1 MTITPILGRMDED
14 QAAARLG
21 LRIRGIRTARGQ
33 TLADLAAVTGLT
45 ESFLSRLE
53 RGRTGV
59 TLETL
64 RKVTNAW
71 GMDLVDVLQEATGP
85 RPLVIRGDGSTSVTA
100 DLDANGRTRSETL
113 ITRAGSALQATRYRS
128 ARGGGRARPF
138 AHPGEEFVYV
148 VSGAVRYTVGETTHQ
163 LGAGDAIW
171 HHSSEPHSWVTDT
184 DDSVTIHVN
193 TPPVW

>member
-1 MTITPILGRMDED
+1 MDEE

-21 LRIRGIRTARGQ
+21 LRIRAIRTGHGQ
-33 TLADLAAVTGLT
+33 TLADLAAVAGLT

-53 RGRTGV
+53 RGKTGV

-64 RKVTNAW
+64 RKITNSW
-71 GMDLVDVLQEATGP
+71 GLDLVDVLQEKSGP

-100 DLDANGRTRSETL
+100 RLDPDGVTSSETL
-113 ITRAGSALQATRYRS
+113 ITRSGSALQATRYRS
-128 ARGGGRARPF
+128 HTGGGRTKPL
-138 AHPGEEFVYV
+138 AHPGEEFVYL
-148 VSGAVRYTVGETTHQ
+148 VSGAADYTVGDETFR

-171 HHSSEPHSWVTDT
+171 HASTEPHSWVATSEDCT
-184 DDSVTIHVN
+184 IIHVN

>member
-1 MTITPILGRMDED
+1 MDED

-64 RKVTNAW
+64 RKITHAW

-100 DLDANGRTRSETL
+100 DLDASGRTRSETL
-113 ITRAGSALQATRYRS
+113 ITRSGSALQATRYRS
-128 ARGGGRARPF
+128 DRGGGRAKPF

-148 VSGAVRYTVGETTHQ
+148 VSGAVRYTVGETTYQ

-171 HHSSEPHSWVTDT
+171 HASTEPHSWVTET